1 MKNKRLVMIPGPTPV
16 TRSIQEQMGRETQAF
31 GDQEFVSDYRDV
43 LADLKTLW
51 NLDGEVFVISGSGT
65 LGMEMAVANTLKS
78 GDNLLIVSHG
88 YFGDRFVELCERKGI
103 ICDVISSEW
112 GQVVSAAEID
122 AKLASKQ
129 YQAITVTHVDT
140 ATGVEA
146 PIDEIGEV
154 MKKYPDTIYILDGVC
169 STAAVDEDMKKY
181 NIDLLFTGSQ
191 KAFGVPPGLTILWA
205 NEKVM
210 KRRESLGTIPEYY
223 ADFNKWLPIMHDPSK
238 YYATPSINLI
248 WALQE
253 SLRII
258 KEEGIQ
264 NRYERHRK
272 VGKAMQAALETLGFK
287 VLAEVGHRAPTLS
300 NVIYPAGIDDA
311 EFRSTVYAEG
321 IIVAGGLGAYAGKM
335 FRIGHMGNTDMHE
348 LVAAIATI
356 ERTLYKLGKKD
367 FELGSGVGAFLKGML
382 E

>member
-16 TRSIQEQMGRETQAF
+16 TESIQAQMGRATQAF
-31 GDQEFVSDYRDV
+31 GDQEFVADYKEV
-43 LADLKTLW
+43 LGDLKSLW
-51 NLDGEVFVISGSGT
+51 NLEGEIFVVSGSGT

-88 YFGDRFVELCERKGI
+88 FFGDRFIELCERKGI
-103 ICDVISSEW
+103 ICDVIAAEW
-112 GQVVSAAEID
+112 GKIVPTSEID
-122 AKLASKQ
+122 AKLSSKQ
-129 YQAITVTHVDT
+129 YQAVTITHVDT
-140 ATGVEA
+140 ATGVKA
-146 PIDEIGEV
+146 PIDEIGEM

-169 STAAVDEDMKKY
+169 STAAIDEDLKKY
-181 NIDLLFTGSQ
+181 NIDLLLTGTQ
-191 KAFGVPPGLTILWA
+191 KAFGVPPGLAIVWA
-205 NEKVM
+205 NEKTM

-223 ADFNKWLPIMHDPSK
+223 ADFYKWLPVMNDPSK
-238 YYATPSINLI
+238 YYATPSVNLV

-258 KEEGIQ
+258 KEEGLQ
-264 NRYERHRK
+264 ARYERHRK
-272 VGKAMQAALETLGFK
+272 VGNAMQAALEKLGFT

-300 NVIYPAGIDDA
+300 NVIYPDGIDDA
-311 EFRSTVYAEG
+311 KFRAMVYEEG

-335 FRIGHMGNTDMHE
+335 FRIGHMGNADMHD

-356 ERTLYKLGKKD
+356 ERTLYKMGKKD
-367 FELGSGVGAFLKGML
+367 FELGSGVGTFLKGMM